1 MTTFNAFVQA
11 SRGAQ
16 PRDRLIV
23 SGEGVHTR
31 DSNAPS
37 SEAEN
42 KAVWRCFK
50 QAIQSHPRNQEI
62 CKRYQFQIDRHIA
75 RGDPFLPEYAE
86 MFGIGVADV
95 HLMDLILEAGEAL
108 SSLFPWEITR
118 RMDALRRLSPEAF
131 AQKVEALNVARF
143 IPVDPP
149 RDRWHQFFIPD
160 HFRKDQHRLRMLQQV
175 PHLPQRDAFL
185 ELLCKKVVQHEMD
198 KGTLV
203 PAPSPRGG
211 IEYYEI
217 AKKVGSGAGLVAYLF
232 KPVSAESTL
241 RPLLIFRPTQFHLS
255 SEDAVPTLLN
265 DLERNIGHTG
275 YLAAKPAL
283 DELMRNPDYQDI
295 EAAGFS
301 LGGVHLQRF
310 LVDHYAKVTRA
321 TFFNDPSIDVH
332 TAGEYAQRVNQLP
345 LDRRISLVF
354 YRTIGDRCHY
364 FGHHHVGKG
373 VTNPN
378 VDMRL
383 VEVYYDRRN
392 VTSARA
398 LHSEPMLHDPG
409 SHVAVSY
416 RGEEL
421 QAHLDTTLRGVE
433 VAWYET
439 LRQSI
444 GGQILFALLE
454 LIYNVVKAIL
464 DLFGLELFRSSLSL
478 EDRSLV
484 RV

>member
-11 SRGAQ
+11 SRGAH
-16 PRDRLIV
+16 PHDRLII
-23 SGEGVHTR
+23 SNDEVHVR
-31 DSNAPS
+31 DSNEPS
-37 SEAEN
+37 LEAEN
-42 KAVWRCFK
+42 KAAWRCFQ
-50 QAIQSHPRNQEI
+50 QAIQSHPRCQEI
-62 CKRYQFQIDRHIA
+62 CRRYQFHIDRHIT

-86 MFGIGVADV
+86 MFAIGVADV
-95 HLMDLILEAGEAL
+95 HLMDLILEPGESL
-108 SSLFPWEITR
+108 SSLYPWDITT
-118 RMDALRRLSPEAF
+118 RMDALRGLSPQEF

-143 IPVDPP
+143 IPANPP

-160 HFRKDQHRLRMLQQV
+160 HFRKDQHRLRMLQNV
-175 PHLPQRDAFL
+175 PRLPQRDAFL

-203 PAPSPRGG
+203 PAPSPQGG
-211 IEYYEI
+211 IEYYEVV
-217 AKKVGSGAGLVAYLF
+217 KKVGSGAGLVAYMF
-232 KPVSAESTL
+232 KPVSVHSTL
-241 RPLLIFRPTQFHLS
+241 KPLLIFRPTQFHLS

-283 DELMRNPDYQDI
+283 NELMRNPEYQDI

-310 LVDHYAKVTRA
+310 LVDHHAQVTRA

-332 TAGEYAQRVNQLP
+332 TAAEYAERVNQLP
-345 LDRRISLVF
+345 LDKRISLVF
-354 YRTIGDRCHY
+354 YRAIGDRCHY

-383 VEVYYDRRN
+383 VEIYYDRRH
-392 VTSARA
+392 VTTARA
-398 LHSEPMLHDPG
+398 LHSEPMLQDPG
-409 SHVAVSY
+409 SYVAVTY

-421 QAHLDTTLRGVE
+421 QTHLDTSLRGVE
-433 VAWYET
+433 VAWYEN
-439 LRQSI
+439 LRQSM

-464 DLFGLELFRSSLSL
+464 DLFGYELFRSSLTQ
-478 EDRSLV
+478 EDRAV
-484 RV
+484 IRV